1 MKAGRRDVGDL
12 LNGEP
17 VVVSAGT
24 GLLAQ
29 ALASQAVQV
38 TEVDWRPPPRD
49 LVPALRRLAADQ
61 RRAAANS
68 RAVSALTGVSPQLV
82 DIRSASDAVRLARG
96 EFLHAGPPI
105 DWASAS
111 GPLRGA
117 LIGAML
123 YEGLA
128 GTPQEAARLAG
139 RGSISLQPCHNRGAV
154 GPMAGVVSSSMP
166 MFIVSDASRGGSAF
180 CTLNEGLGKVL
191 RYGAYDMEVIS
202 RLRWMQ
208 EVLAPAVRAA
218 VAAHGPVN
226 LRTLIAQAL
235 QMGDDGHNR
244 NRAGTS
250 LFLRELLPGLLE
262 SDVPRVDV
270 AAVARFINGNDHFF
284 LNLAMPASK
293 LAADAARGIPGSTMV
308 VAMARNGTEFGIQT
322 AGTGDRWFTAP
333 APMPDG
339 LYLGGFGPG
348 DANPDIGDSTITET
362 NGIGGFAMAAA
373 PAIVSFIGGQASDA
387 LQATRSMYEI
397 TLTEHPAYRIPI
409 LDFRGSPAGI
419 DVTKVARTGLLPV
432 VNTGIA
438 GRVSGTGQI
447 GAGLAKPPF
456 GVFASATRALADAAP
471 AFGNGHPAP

>member
-1 MKAGRRDVGDL
+1 MKAGRRDVSDL

-29 ALASQAVQV
+29 ALASQAAQV

-68 RAVSALTGVSPQLV
+68 SAVSALTSASPQLV
-82 DIRSASDAVRLARG
+82 DIRPASDAVQLARG

-139 RGSISLQPCHNRGAV
+139 RGGISLQPCHNRGAV

-191 RYGAYDMEVIS
+191 RYGAYDTEVIS

-208 EVLAPAVRAA
+208 QVLAPAVRAA

-235 QMGDDGHNR
+235 QMGDEGHNR

-250 LFLRELLPGLLE
+250 LFLRELLPACSRVTSPE
-262 SDVPRVDV
+262 QTSPR
-270 AAVARFINGNDHFF
+270 
-284 LNLAMPASK
+284 P
-293 LAADAARGIPGSTMV
+293 
-308 VAMARNGTEFGIQT
+308 
-322 AGTGDRWFTAP
+322 
-333 APMPDG
+333 
-339 LYLGGFGPG
+339 
-348 DANPDIGDSTITET
+348 
-362 NGIGGFAMAAA
+362 
-373 PAIVSFIGGQASDA
+373 
-387 LQATRSMYEI
+387 
-397 TLTEHPAYRIPI
+397 
-409 LDFRGSPAGI
+409 RGSSTAM
-419 DVTKVARTGLLPV
+419 TTSSS
-432 VNTGIA
+432 T
-438 GRVSGTGQI
+438 
-447 GAGLAKPPF
+447 
-456 GVFASATRALADAAP
+456 
-471 AFGNGHPAP
+471 